1 MRVLGLDVGE
11 RRIGVAVCD
20 ELGLT
25 AQGIGVIKRNG
36 LNQDIKSIE
45 DLIKQYNVSKI
56 VLGIPKNMNGTLG
69 PQGESVKNFGEKIRK
84 DLRIIVDYWDERLTT
99 VEAERTLIDADLSR
113 KKRKGVIDK
122 LAAVLIL
129 QSYLDCKSG
138 VDTG

>member
-56 VLGIPKNMNGTLG
+56 VLGIPKNMNGTEG
-69 PQGESVKNFGEKIRK
+69 PAAEKVRAFGRLLEEKTALK
-84 DLRIIVDYWDERLTT
+84 VSYWDERLSTSSAQR
-99 VEAERTLIDADLSR
+99 VMLDADISR
-113 KKRKGVIDK
+113 RKRKANVDR
-122 LAAVLIL
+122 LAAVIIL
-129 QSYLDCKSG
+129 QNYLDYHASR
-138 VDTG
+138 